1 MVIEQPWARVKQPSI
16 IPTQVDREVL
26 AALPVAE
33 LAALVRDH
41 LVPSGTTGPSREAWE
56 RFWGLLRDDDELAH
70 RAFDVLE
77 EFLDSTE
84 DALDVVDAGDP
95 QRKRMQKFQLN
106 AQNAWQRLQKDP
118 TAVRAVPAGQRRLVA
133 AIAEHRAAVLEE
145 GRPTA
150 ADLQLWAAAGVHGTA
165 AARRPR

>member
-1 MVIEQPWARVKQPSI
+1 MVIEQPWARVKQPST
-16 IPTQVDREVL
+16 IPTPVTREVI
-26 AALPVAE
+26 AALPAAE

-41 LVPSGTTGPSREAWE
+41 LVPSGTTGPHRAAWDQ
-56 RFWGLLRDDDELAH
+56 FWGLLNDNDELAH

-84 DALDVVDAGDP
+84 DALDVADAGDA

-118 TAVRAVPAGQRRLVA
+118 PAGQRRLVA
-133 AIAEHRAAVLEE
+133 AIAAHRAAVLED
-145 GRPTA
+145 GPPTA
-150 ADLQLWAAAGVHGTA
+150 ADLQLWATAGVGGTA
-165 AARRPR
+165 PAGRPR